1 LVGTKA
7 SLIIGGLFKV
17 TKQQREFRKQ
27 MKELE
32 REGLVDKQ
40 PRRTRSMRRTTGYG
54 ILGTIFIIWQLWAAM
69 TWFMPG
75 TAARIAMGIRFVF
88 NTIKLFIL
96 NLFF

>member
-1 LVGTKA
+1 MTKR
-7 SLIIGGLFKV
+7 
-17 TKQQREFRKQ
+17 QREFRKQ

-40 PRRTRSMRRTTGYG
+40 PKRTRSMRRKTGCG
-54 ILGTIFIIWQLWAAM
+54 ILGTVFVIWQVWAAM

-75 TAARIAMGIRFVF
+75 TAAKIAMGIRFVF
-88 NTIKLFIL
+88 SMIKLFIF

>member
-1 LVGTKA
+1 M
-7 SLIIGGLFKV
+7 
-17 TKQQREFRKQ
+17 TKQQKEFRKQ

-40 PRRTRSMRRTTGYG
+40 PKRTRSMRRKSGSG
-54 ILGTIFIIWQLWAAM
+54 ILWTVFVVWQIWAIM

-75 TAARIAMGIRFVF
+75 TAAKIAMGVRFVF
-88 NTIKLFIL
+88 GMIKLFIY